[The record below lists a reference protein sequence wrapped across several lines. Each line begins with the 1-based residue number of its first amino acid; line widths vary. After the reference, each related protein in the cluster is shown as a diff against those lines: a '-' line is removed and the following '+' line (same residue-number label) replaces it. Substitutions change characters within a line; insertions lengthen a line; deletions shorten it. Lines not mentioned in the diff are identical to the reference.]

1 MMLKWTTALAVLVLV
16 AVSASADEFIE
27 PFSPLWGWNPP
38 KVIGKVKTI
47 AEKRYFLNG
56 AAATQPKDLPDGVRN
71 TFDDRGRI
79 VEQAGLAPS
88 NGKPYPPTTIKF
100 DDKGRRTEI
109 VFRSFSGDVNGS
121 HVMTWD
127 ADGLGAKL
135 VVNDAQNPEHKNVI
149 RDTGDLTF
157 DAQGRVTRIKY
168 NQAGGGS
175 RYFFY
180 SYAPEGRLDSILT
193 ATKPDPAE
201 ATAKVTYKYNDKGFV
216 AEEEQSRGQMKFGP
230 LGAAATVEWK
240 PAQKMEYTYEYDA
253 QGNWVKRI
261 EHLYE
266 RRVQRR
272 RQAVFPDAA
281 DDRVRGVKRHVE

>member
-1 MMLKWTTALAVLVLV
+1 MNGEGILSSCVPVSRPYLA
-16 AVSASADEFIE
+16 AS
-27 PFSPLWGWNPP
+27 PYHVP
-38 KVIGKVKTI
+38 
-47 AEKRYFLNG
+47 
-56 AAATQPKDLPDGVRN
+56 
-71 TFDDRGRI
+71 FDDRGRI

-88 NGKPYPPTTIKF
+88 DGKPYPPTTIKF

-135 VVNDAQNPEHKNVI
+135 VVNDAQNSERKNVI

-157 DAQGRVTRIKY
+157 DAQDRVTRIKY

-180 SYAPEGRLDSILT
+180 NYAPEGRLDSILT

-216 AEEEQSRGQMKFGP
+216 AEEEQFRGQLKFGP
-230 LGAAATVEWK
+230 PGTADTFEWK

-253 QGNWVKRI
+253 QGNWVKRTSTYTNAASNAAPKPYFLTLRTI
-261 EHLYE
+261 EYAE
-266 RRVQRR
+266 
-272 RQAVFPDAA
+272 
-281 DDRVRGVKRHVE
+281 